1 MQKCEHKEEEKE
13 KKEKNILSVKMY
25 IELMMKTI
33 PLNNSVGKLKIEL
46 RIFLKGVKN

>member
-1 MQKCEHKEEEKE
+1 MQKCEHKEEEE
-13 KKEKNILSVKMY
+13 KKEKNILCVKMY

>member
-1 MQKCEHKEEEKE
+1 MQKCEHKDEEEK
-13 KKEKNILSVKMY
+13 KKNIRSVKMY

>member
-1 MQKCEHKEEEKE
+1 MQKCEHKEEEE
-13 KKEKNILSVKMY
+13 KHILSVKMY

>member
-1 MQKCEHKEEEKE
+1 MQKCEQKEEEE
-13 KKEKNILSVKMY
+13 KKEKNILCVKMY

>member
-1 MQKCEHKEEEKE
+1 MQKCEHKEEEE
-13 KKEKNILSVKMY
+13 KKKNILCVKMY

-33 PLNNSVGKLKIEL
+33 PLNNSVGKQKIEL

>member
-1 MQKCEHKEEEKE
+1 MQKCEHKEEE
-13 KKEKNILSVKMY
+13 EKNILFVKMY

>member
-1 MQKCEHKEEEKE
+1 MQKCEHKEEEK
-13 KKEKNILSVKMY
+13 KEKNILCVKMY
-25 IELMMKTI
+25 IELMTKTI

>member
-1 MQKCEHKEEEKE
+1 MQKCEHKEE
-13 KKEKNILSVKMY
+13 EKNILSVKMY

>member
-1 MQKCEHKEEEKE
+1 MQKCEHKEEE
-13 KKEKNILSVKMY
+13 EKNILSVKIY

>member
-1 MQKCEHKEEEKE
+1 MQKCEHKEEEE
-13 KKEKNILSVKMY
+13 TNILSVKMY